1 MLDTRYRQRLEA
13 TPASVSSQAREG
25 EPTLLE
31 RAPWSALEES
41 APQLAA
47 HGRRLIERYG
57 FVLLGT
63 IRGDGTP
70 RISPVEVHLVNGHLM
85 LAMIPHTHKAKDVR
99 RDPRVVLQ
107 TPVTHAGDPGGE
119 LKLRGRAVEVD
130 AAQRAA
136 SADAVQARSGWRPGP
151 SWLVVSVA
159 LEGAAYLGWEQ
170 GEMLLLRWDQ
180 QGGPHGPERRRL
192 DTTVGRYEPVRH
204 GPSAADTAATGR

>member
-1 MLDTRYRQRLEA
+1 LI
-13 TPASVSSQAREG
+13 
-25 EPTLLE
+25 E
-31 RAPWSALEES
+31 RASWAALEDS

-47 HGRRLIERYG
+47 HGRRLIQRFG

-85 LAMIPHTHKAKDVR
+85 LAMIPHTHKAHDVR

-130 AAQRAA
+130 AEQRAA
-136 SADAVQARSGWRPGP
+136 TADAIQARSGWRPGW
-151 SWLVVSVA
+151 SWLVVSVVV
-159 LEGAAYLGWEQ
+159 EGAAYLGWER
-170 GEMLLLRWDQ
+170 GELLLWRWDHRR
-180 QGGPHGPERRRL
+180 GLRGPERRHL
-192 DTTVGRYEPVRH
+192 DMPAGRYRVVE
-204 GPSAADTAATGR
+204 A

>member
-1 MLDTRYRQRLEA
+1 LVDRK
-13 TPASVSSQAREG
+13 
-25 EPTLLE
+25 
-31 RAPWSALEES
+31 PWSALERS

-47 HGRRLIERYG
+47 HGHRLIERFG

-85 LAMIPHTHKAKDVR
+85 LAMIPHTHKAHDVR

-130 AAQRAA
+130 AEQREATAA
-136 SADAVQARSGWRPGP
+136 AVQARSGWRPGP
-151 SWLVVSVA
+151 SWLIVSVVV
-159 LEGAAYLGWEQ
+159 EGAAYLGWEQ
-170 GEMLLLRWDQ
+170 GEMLLLRWDHQ
-180 QGGPHGPERRRL
+180 SGPRGPQRRRL
-192 DTTVGRYEPVRH
+192 DVPDGTYKVVE
-204 GPSAADTAATGR
+204 A